1 MKKVLLSLLSASL
14 LTGVCSA
21 QTLRTTYEPVRYE
34 DGTPVEVDGET
45 EALFAQDTFLAD
57 TTFTEQGDT
66 LLTFRHASAFVQLR
80 LDGLPADSDIDRI
93 ILVPMHGEITELPVT
108 VPESGTVDLWLANA
122 PQRLPPTAAVAQGP
136 DGRLWSVRLPAID
149 LKPGI
154 AYPWTGNLLMQ
165 EELATDLQAKPL
177 SQVLLD
183 IEPGG
188 YSGITHI
195 GGPIYAV
202 VDDNREGGGIVLFRI
217 PIDGYGTVGQVSMPD
232 LKGMGASTGEMRD
245 CEGIAFV
252 PERRSFFVSSEKHQE
267 ILEYDLRGR
276 ETGCYLE
283 VPEDLGTSR
292 IQYNRGFEALT
303 YNPATALFWTTTESP
318 LKKDTFLP
326 RMLRLQSFDIDGNP
340 AGRFLYRTEEP
351 LVTDPSSA
359 QAYVFGVP
367 AMTAL
372 DDGRLIVLEREVY
385 VPKGGILTK
394 LRNAFSQMSLYVV
407 DPAGDSAG
415 ILRKALLCSF
425 RTGALDLANYEGMC
439 LGPTFSDGRRC
450 LVLIAD
456 SQNGSGGMV
465 QEYVKVILL
474 GKSAQ

>member
-1 MKKVLLSLLSASL
+1 
-14 LTGVCSA
+14 
-21 QTLRTTYEPVRYE
+21 
-34 DGTPVEVDGET
+34 
-45 EALFAQDTFLAD
+45 
-57 TTFTEQGDT
+57 
-66 LLTFRHASAFVQLR
+66 
-80 LDGLPADSDIDRI
+80 
-93 ILVPMHGEITELPVT
+93 
-108 VPESGTVDLWLANA
+108 
-122 PQRLPPTAAVAQGP
+122 
-136 DGRLWSVRLPAID
+136 
-149 LKPGI
+149 
-154 AYPWTGNLLMQ
+154 
-165 EELATDLQAKPL
+165 
-177 SQVLLD
+177 
-183 IEPGG
+183 
-188 YSGITHI
+188 
-195 GGPIYAV
+195 
-202 VDDNREGGGIVLFRI
+202 
-217 PIDGYGTVGQVSMPD
+217 
-232 LKGMGASTGEMRD
+232 
-245 CEGIAFV
+245 
-252 PERRSFFVSSEKHQE
+252 
-267 ILEYDLRGR
+267 
-276 ETGCYLE
+276 
-283 VPEDLGTSR
+283 
-292 IQYNRGFEALT
+292 
-303 YNPATALFWTTTESP
+303 
-318 LKKDTFLP
+318 
-326 RMLRLQSFDIDGNP
+326 MLRLQSFDIDGNP